1 MNRIMEWG
9 LASLGAILCTG
20 GAALTWITQAASNAP
35 GISLWPMP
43 ALLLIEVA
51 LLGLAGFFGVV
62 LEREQLF
69 ARWGSL
75 TWIACGA
82 LIALSALGA
91 MTVSVIVLLAVPAL
105 AFGGAAILADRRR
118 GRKLLSGVRVLV
130 VSGILNLGLLLGL
143 IALGRA

>member
-9 LASLGAILCTG
+9 LASLGAILCIG
-20 GAALTWITQAASNAP
+20 GAALTWITQAASNSP

-51 LLGLAGFFGVV
+51 LWGFVGFFGIV
-62 LEREQLF
+62 LEPGQRS

-75 TWIACGA
+75 VWIACGG
-82 LIALSALGA
+82 LITLSVVGA
-91 MTVSVIVLLAVPAL
+91 MTISVIVLLAVPAL
-105 AFGGAAILADRRR
+105 AFGGAAILVDRRR

-143 IALGRA
+143 IVLGRA

>member
-1 MNRIMEWG
+1 MNRTIEWG
-9 LASLGAILCTG
+9 LASLGAILCIG
-20 GAALTWITQAASNAP
+20 GATLTWISQAASNSP

-51 LLGLAGFFGVV
+51 LWGFAGFFGIV
-62 LEREQLF
+62 LEREQVSVH
-69 ARWGSL
+69 WGSL

-82 LIALSALGA
+82 LMALSAVGA
-91 MTVSVIVLLAVPAL
+91 MAVSVIVLLIVPAL

-130 VSGILNLGLLLGL
+130 VSGIVNLGLLLGL